1 MKNILKADERDMDT
15 STDVLELIEESY
27 KTFSKGQRYIA
38 NYICNNYD
46 KAVDMTAARLGSI
59 VGVSESTVVRFA
71 TELGFRG
78 YPQFQKAL
86 GELVKQRL
94 SSVQRISLTYDR
106 LSESGDLLSSVIHND
121 IQNLK
126 HTEELID
133 REAFNQAVDL
143 IGSARRIYVIGG
155 RSCGTLASFLSY
167 YLNYIFED
175 VRLIRSDS
183 VTESIEEIHR
193 ISDQDVILAIS
204 FPRYSMKT
212 IQTVT
217 FARNRQAKII
227 AITDGKQSPLAK
239 SADCSIY
246 AGSDMVSFVDSL
258 VAPLSVINALLA
270 ALSMRYKDSVIDTM
284 ASMESI
290 WDKLNEYE
298 GID

>member
-1 MKNILKADERDMDT
+1 MDA

-38 NYICNNYD
+38 NYICSNYD
-46 KAVDMTAARLGSI
+46 KAVDMTAARLGKI

-71 TELGFRG
+71 TELGFKG

-94 SSVQRISLTYDR
+94 SSVQRISLTYNR
-106 LSESGDLLSSVIHND
+106 LSESEDLVSSVIHND

-126 HTEELID
+126 HTEEMID

-143 IGSARRIYVIGG
+143 IGNARKIYVIGG

-193 ISDQDVILAIS
+193 INEQDVIIAIS

-212 IQTVT
+212 IQTVS
-217 FARNRQAKII
+217 FAGNQKAKII
-227 AITDGKQSPLAK
+227 AITDGAQSPLAQY
-239 SADCSIY
+239 ADCSIF

-258 VAPLSVINALLA
+258 VAPLSVVNALLA
-270 ALSMRYKDSVIDTM
+270 ALSMRYKDSVINTM
-284 ASMESI
+284 KSMESI
-290 WDKLNEYE
+290 WNKLNEYGHIE
-298 GID
+298 

>member
-1 MKNILKADERDMDT
+1 MDT

-38 NYICNNYD
+38 NYICSNYD
-46 KAVDMTAARLGSI
+46 KAVDMTAARLGKI

-71 TELGFRG
+71 TELGFKG

-94 SSVQRISLTYDR
+94 SSVQRISLTCDR
-106 LSESGDLLSSVIHND
+106 LSESDDMISSVLHND

-126 HTEELID
+126 STEELID
-133 REAFNQAVDL
+133 REAFNQAVEL
-143 IGSARRIYVIGG
+143 IGNARKIYVIGG

-167 YLNYIFED
+167 YLNYIFEE
-175 VRLIRSDS
+175 VRLVRSDS

-193 ISDQDVILAIS
+193 ISEKDVIIAIS

-212 IQTVT
+212 IQTIS

-227 AITDGKQSPLAK
+227 AITDGEQSPLVK
-239 SADCSIY
+239 YADCSIY

-270 ALSMRYKDSVIDTM
+270 VLSMRYKDSVINTM
-284 ASMESI
+284 NSMESI
-290 WDKLNEYE
+290 WNSLNEYE
-298 GID
+298 HID